1 MVESSLRTTHD
12 TVEQI
17 SPTKKQL
24 ERAHRALLTN
34 SGHADKRIKERYKS
48 STQYPLEDLLNN
60 PEVYRFYYTN
70 RTSGG
75 PTYQIVSIEYR
86 LVLGETK
93 KKSFYLKTFIA
104 HSEKHFHGINMQEFT
119 FWEQARKKAEKVE
132 AKALVKA
139 TKIKGF
145 Y

>member
-1 MVESSLRTTHD
+1 MTRLSRLV
-12 TVEQI
+12 Q
-17 SPTKKQL
+17 PKKQL

-48 STQYPLEDLLNN
+48 SIQYPLEDLLNN

-70 RTSGG
+70 RHEGG

-93 KKSFYLKTFIA
+93 KKVFI
-104 HSEKHFHGINMQEFT
+104 
-119 FWEQARKKAEKVE
+119 
-132 AKALVKA
+132 
-139 TKIKGF
+139 
-145 Y
+145 